1 MYWAGQKIYL
11 QLIYISLIAVESSCA
26 SRKDD
31 YLGIAENMRARSYY
45 QVRRPK
51 QAGDAA

>member
-1 MYWAGQKIYL
+1 MCFAYT
-11 QLIYISLIAVESSCA
+11 IYISAISFPGSLAA
-26 SRKDD
+26 RKDD

-51 QAGDAA
+51 LAGDAA